1 MSVSKLDVFNY
12 LMGFSAI
19 ILGLG
24 ITCLFDGVSKLI
36 QNKRSYKVYWV
47 HLIWALFVFLLQLNY
62 WWGLWIYIPSVS
74 DWTFIL
80 YIIIIIPA
88 IILFIMSDMMF
99 PNNLIE
105 AEATFNLKL
114 YYYETLRTPLFL
126 LLGSYFFLTGLV
138 RFIVEIDPL
147 LSTNNLLRIVGLLIA
162 LLLYKSNNIRL
173 HFVFSIVSLMVLIF
187 YLISFS
193 FQPLYL
199 ISVSY

>member
-1 MSVSKLDVFNY
+1 
-12 LMGFSAI
+12 MGFSAI

-74 DWTFIL
+74 DWTFLL
-80 YIIIIIPA
+80 YILIIIPA

-105 AEATFNLKL
+105 AEATFNFKL
-114 YYYETLRTPLFL
+114 YYYATLRTPLFL

-138 RFIVEIDPL
+138 RF
-147 LSTNNLLRIVGLLIA
+147 GLLW
-162 LLLYKSNNIRL
+162 R
-173 HFVFSIVSLMVLIF
+173 
-187 YLISFS
+187 
-193 FQPLYL
+193 
-199 ISVSY
+199 